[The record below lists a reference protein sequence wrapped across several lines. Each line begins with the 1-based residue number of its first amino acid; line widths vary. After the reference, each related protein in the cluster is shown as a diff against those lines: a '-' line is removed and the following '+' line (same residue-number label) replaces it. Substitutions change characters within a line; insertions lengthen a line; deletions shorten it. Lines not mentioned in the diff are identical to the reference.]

1 MKGIILAGGTGSRL
15 FPITHAVNK
24 QLIPVYDKPMI
35 YYPLSVLMQ
44 SGIRD
49 VLIISTPEE
58 LPRFEN
64 VLGDGSRL
72 GMSFSYVAQEKPEGL
87 AQAFI
92 LGADFIGDDNVCLVL
107 GDNIFFGHG
116 FQDILGRAAGM
127 QDGGVIFGYWV
138 RDPERYGVVE
148 FDEDKKVI
156 NVEEKPQNPKSRYA
170 VVGLYYFDNDVIE
183 IARNIK
189 PSERGEYE
197 MADVINAYIQR
208 GNLSLEILRRGFA
221 WLDTGTPDSML
232 SAANF
237 VEAVEKRQGLK
248 IACIE
253 EVAFRMGFIDYDQLI
268 VLADEYSN
276 NPYGDYIRMVAEE

>member
-15 FPITHAVNK
+15 FPITHSVNK

-44 SGIRD
+44 SGIRE

-58 LPRFEN
+58 LPRFEA
-64 VLGDGSRL
+64 VLGDGSKL

-87 AQAFI
+87 AQAFV
-92 LGADFIGDDNVCLVL
+92 LGADFIGNDNVCLVL

-138 RDPERYGVVE
+138 RDPESYGVVE

-156 NVEEKPQNPKSRYA
+156 NVEEKPQNPKSHYA

-183 IARNIK
+183 IARNLK
-189 PSERGEYE
+189 PSQRGEYE

-208 GNLSLEILRRGFA
+208 GALSLEILRRGFA
-221 WLDTGTPDSML
+221 WLDTGTHDSML

-253 EVAFRMGFIDYDQLI
+253 EVAFRMGFIDYEQLI
-268 VLADEYSN
+268 VLADEYPN